1 MSTSF
6 NLYTISR
13 GISLLFICLFG
24 SNSFNRTTLINHQL
38 DFSNASIPIS
48 SFEGRFA
55 GDSNQVANVQLRWC
69 PAGSFVM
76 GSPHNEL
83 ERRGDEDQVKVT
95 LTKGFWMG
103 KFEVLQGEWKAIVG
117 ALPGK
122 ITEAGGEGDRLP
134 LYNVNYAEAENFC
147 KKLTDM
153 GHRLKQ
159 LPPDWEFRLPTEAQW
174 EYACRA
180 GTTTATYNGDKF
192 NSYLANIQG
201 NKPYNGA
208 EQGPTINK
216 ATNAGLYPPN
226 LWGFYDIQGNV
237 VEWCRDWYHWKLPG
251 GVDPDLSNVK
261 GTMNRDGTYSRSRRG
276 SAWVDDGWVCRS
288 AFRQRFE
295 PERRYDHIG
304 FRIVAV
310 KK

>member
-1 MSTSF
+1 MGTSLKSYSTCLGFS
-6 NLYTISR
+6 I
-13 GISLLFICLFG
+13 LFICLM
-24 SNSFNRTTLINHQL
+24 SSTSFQSSTLFKVTN
-38 DFSNASIPIS
+38 
-48 SFEGRFA
+48 FEGNFA
-55 GDSNQVANVQLRWC
+55 GDSSQVAGISLRWC

-76 GSPHNEL
+76 GSPANEL
-83 ERRGDEDQVKVT
+83 ERRGDEDQVNVT

-103 KFEVLQGEWKAIVG
+103 KFEVLQGEWKSIVG

-134 LYNVNYAEAENFC
+134 LYNVNYAETEYFC
-147 KKLTDM
+147 KKLTEIA
-153 GHRLKQ
+153 HRLKQ

-201 NKPYNGA
+201 SKPYNGA
-208 EQGPTINK
+208 EMGPTVNR

-226 LWGFYDIQGNV
+226 PWGLHDIQGNV
-237 VEWCRDWYHWKLPG
+237 VEWCRDWYHWGMPG
-251 GVDPDLSNVK
+251 GIDPDLSHVK

-276 SAWVDDGWVCRS
+276 GAWVDDGWVCRS

-310 KK
+310 KM